1 MWVVKYHC
9 GISIPGD
16 TQSSAGPGTA
26 QPHVGGPALPGGL
39 RTHRCPSGLAIFGV
53 WRLLWH
59 VIMRYSCRPPPQKP
73 LQHPLLFSWNATTIR
88 VTAFIYLRDRLASC
102 QRCTQNYCYYIIWGG
117 EWGLKLIYLDL
128 SEPAKEFKLF
138 TYTHKKPVHW
148 KLQGAAEFS
157 LKTDMEID

>member
-16 TQSSAGPGTA
+16 TQSSAGPDCTTPRGWPSFAWGA
-26 QPHVGGPALPGGL
+26 QDIQMFL
-39 RTHRCPSGLAIFGV
+39 RTGKIWCLGLV
-53 WRLLWH
+53 WD
-59 VIMRYSCRPPPQKP
+59 VIMWYSHRPPPQKP
-73 LQHPLLFSWNATTIR
+73 LQHPLSFSWNATTIR

-102 QRCTQNYCYYIIWGG
+102 QRCTQNYCYYIIWG

-138 TYTHKKPVHW
+138 TYTHKNPVHW